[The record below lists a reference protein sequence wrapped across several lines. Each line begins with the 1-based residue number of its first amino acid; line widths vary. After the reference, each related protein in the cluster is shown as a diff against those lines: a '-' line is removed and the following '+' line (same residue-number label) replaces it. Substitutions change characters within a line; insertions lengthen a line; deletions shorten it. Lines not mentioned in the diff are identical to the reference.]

1 MKVQSP
7 GSRPNVA
14 QVQDKA
20 HIKSTGGALV
30 EKSAGERVEVSSLSK
45 MLAQARAP
53 EEAPDAEKV
62 ERLRESIRVGAFQ
75 VDHTKVADS
84 MVQEEG

>member
-1 MKVQSP
+1 MKVQGP

-20 HIKSTGGALV
+20 HVKSTGTAQV

-45 MLAQARAP
+45 LLATAR
-53 EEAPDAEKV
+53 EPDVGDPAKV
-62 ERLRESIRVGAFQ
+62 ERLRESIRVGEFQ
-75 VDHTKVADS
+75 VDHARVAES
-84 MVQEEG
+84 MVQEEV